1 MHQHQQRHTTD
12 TAAPKP
18 LWRGE
23 YDRIYRLMA
32 ARLRAAAE
40 HRPAPEAAA
49 SAGDVPGRRAAHPP
63 ARRAARPASAP
74 RAPPDARETQ
84 S

>member
-1 MHQHQQRHTTD
+1 MVPPRPIPGRASKARSGDKEMHQQQYQHTAD
-12 TAAPKP
+12 APAPKP

-32 ARLRAAAE
+32 AKLRAAAE

-49 SAGDVPGRRAAHPP
+49 SAGDVP
-63 ARRAARPASAP
+63 
-74 RAPPDARETQ
+74 
-84 S
+84 

>member
-1 MHQHQQRHTTD
+1 MHQQQYQHTTD
-12 TAAPKP
+12 APAPKP

-32 ARLRAAAE
+32 AKLRAAAE

-49 SAGDVPGRRAAHPP
+49 SAGDVP
-63 ARRAARPASAP
+63 
-74 RAPPDARETQ
+74 
-84 S
+84 

>member
-1 MHQHQQRHTTD
+1 MHQHQQRHTTN
-12 TAAPKP
+12 APAPKP

-32 ARLRAAAE
+32 AKLRAAAE

-49 SAGDVPGRRAAHPP
+49 SAGEVP
-63 ARRAARPASAP
+63 
-74 RAPPDARETQ
+74 
-84 S
+84 

>member
-1 MHQHQQRHTTD
+1 MDQQHTTG
-12 TAAPKP
+12 TPAPKPP

-49 SAGDVPGRRAAHPP
+49 SAGDVP
-63 ARRAARPASAP
+63 
-74 RAPPDARETQ
+74 
-84 S
+84 